1 MVRILLI
8 LCLLQPGLVLAKS
21 LLAEVDRTEIQVG
34 EILNLRILANFQT
47 TQQPDLSSLKQD
59 FDLLGTQAAS
69 QLQLINGQF
78 SATTEWISQLI
89 AKQTGEFEIPAF
101 KIEDALSKPIKIKVT
116 ATDNKKFNSNEISYL
131 EVYVDKE
138 NPYLQEEVILT
149 LRVYYLGQM
158 IKGSLSH
165 ELFEGFLNER
175 LSQDNFQS
183 IINGKSYRVIERTY
197 ALYPQRSGEI
207 TIPTQE
213 FIGEFFY
220 QNRLLNIN
228 KKSEPI
234 KLTVKPIPD
243 SFPKNAKWLPAKN
256 LQLQEEWAN
265 TEFLK
270 QGDTLERQIL
280 LTARGLKSSQLPAIN
295 WPDPQGFRLYQDPA
309 NLKENFSKQ
318 GIFSSLQQNN
328 MLVVEDEGKI
338 EIPAIEIVWWNTE
351 TDQIESTKLPSK
363 RLQVGE
369 QQLTNQAET
378 AAQTSKQ
385 PATTRSGSADNSQET
400 SIKLLTNIW
409 FWLAIIFAALWVLT
423 LVLYLI
429 KARKNP
435 KKLIK
440 NQQLTNQE
448 TLLTSFEIAENSTD
462 LEFYNSINNY
472 LKNQLEIDNFQQVKP
487 INQELFDDLIKLEK
501 QLFSQQKTVET
512 KLKNSIQQQIKQLG
526 KAIKNTQNKSTKTA
540 NKLSKLYPD

>member
-149 LRVYYLGQM
+149 LKFYYLGQM

-280 LTARGLKSSQLPAIN
+280 LTAKGLKSSQLPSIN

-351 TDQIESTKLPSK
+351 TDQIESAKLPSK

-400 SIKLLTNIW
+400 SSKLLKNIW

>member
-116 ATDNKKFNSNEISYL
+116 ATDDKKFNSNEISYL

-158 IKGSLSH
+158 IKGSLSQ

-175 LSQDNFQS
+175 ISQDNFQS
-183 IINGKSYRVIERTY
+183 IINGKNYRVIERTY

-309 NLKENFSKQ
+309 NLNENFSKQ

-328 MLVVEDEGKI
+328 MLVVEDEGQI
-338 EIPAIEIVWWNTE
+338 EIPEIEIVWWNTE

>member
-116 ATDNKKFNSNEISYL
+116 ATDDKKFNSNEISYL

-309 NLKENFSKQ
+309 NLNENFSKQ

-351 TDQIESTKLPSK
+351 TDQIESAKLPSK

>member
-116 ATDNKKFNSNEISYL
+116 ATDDKKFNSNEISYL

-158 IKGSLSH
+158 IKGSLSQ

-175 LSQDNFQS
+175 ISQDNFQS

-309 NLKENFSKQ
+309 NLNENFSKQ

-328 MLVVEDEGKI
+328 MLVVEDEGQI
-338 EIPAIEIVWWNTE
+338 EIPEIEIVWWNTE

-409 FWLAIIFAALWVLT
+409 FWLAIIFAVLWILT

>member
-116 ATDNKKFNSNEISYL
+116 ATDDKKFNSNEISYL

-158 IKGSLSH
+158 IKGSLSQ

-175 LSQDNFQS
+175 ISQDNFQS
-183 IINGKSYRVIERTY
+183 IINGKNYRVIERTY